1 MTDFLNSLKADLL
14 DRRLLP
20 ILALVGVALVAA
32 LAYAVLGGG
41 SSSTTPAAVRPTAHG
56 PGGIVV
62 RESPANPAQ
71 AVAETTSGGSAQ
83 RQGSAHDPF
92 NLLPG
97 AAKVAS
103 SSTVT
108 TTSKSSSSTTS
119 GGSSTS
125 TKSGSSAPGQG
136 ESKPTS
142 TPTNPVTSP
151 KTTTVYHVSVLFGV
165 VPAVAPPTGVQLTP
179 YSNLKLLT
187 PLPSA
192 RQPLIIFRGVTAG
205 GKNSIFTVVGEVIL
219 RGNAVCLPSDSQCQE
234 IELKPGET
242 EQLEYLPPNGQAV
255 TYELRIVSVA
265 ATKASSA
272 AVAKMRSGVSQAG
285 RALLRSAGLV
295 AIPGLRFSSVV
306 GVLTYAGH
314 PASAARAHTR

>member
-1 MTDFLNSLKADLL
+1 MNEFLGSLKADLL

-20 ILALVGVALVAA
+20 IFALVAVALVGAVAYVA
-32 LAYAVLGGG
+32 LGGG
-41 SSSTTPAAVRPTAHG
+41 STATTTPPVATAHV
-56 PGGIVV
+56 PGGIAVS
-62 RESPANPAQ
+62 ESKGSPVQ
-71 AVAETTSGGSAQ
+71 AVAETTSGASAQ
-83 RQGSAHDPF
+83 RRGYAHDPF
-92 NLLPG
+92 TLLPG
-97 AAKVAS
+97 AAKAVAAGAPAAS
-103 SSTVT
+103 SPTSTGGST
-108 TTSKSSSSTTS
+108 TTT
-119 GGSSTS
+119 
-125 TKSGSSAPGQG
+125 TKSGSSPPAQG
-136 ESKPTS
+136 ESKPSATTKPT
-142 TPTNPVTSP
+142 TPP

-165 VPAVAPPTGVQLTP
+165 PPAVPPPTGAQLTP
-179 YSNLKLLT
+179 YNNLKLLS

-192 RQPLIIFRGVTAG
+192 QQPLIIFRGVTAG
-205 GKNSIFTVVGEVIL
+205 GKNAIFTVVGEVIL

-255 TYELRIVSVA
+255 TYELRIVSVV

-272 AVAKMRSGVSQAG
+272 AVAKLRSGVSQAG

-314 PASAARAHTR
+314 PASAARAHTH